1 MNNNADT
8 FDQWVVKR
16 SFEMVAPICKLTLL
30 ILLPML
36 LVVDPVFFV
45 KGFWTANPQYFY
57 LTLWHVVLAIGFL
70 GILIATKFTN
80 SHAARARVLVVF
92 LVFSALIF
100 SWFGII
106 SWFITGDFSTYGIV
120 MICMA
125 AMFSFPGP
133 LRRFLY
139 VGTAVGMSIIIS
151 SMDEKGTFLGS
162 AVFIN
167 FGVIVAVSLAVDRYM
182 MKNSRSHFN
191 DICGIAQTKP
201 NPLAES

>member
-8 FDQWVVKR
+8 FDHWVVKR
-16 SFEMVAPICKLTLL
+16 SFEMVAKICKLTLL
-30 ILLPML
+30 SLLPML
-36 LVVDPVFFV
+36 LIADPVFFV
-45 KGFWTANPQYFY
+45 KGFWTTNPQYFY
-57 LTLWHVVLAIGFL
+57 LTLWHVVLATGFL
-70 GILIATKFTN
+70 GVLIATKFTN
-80 SHAARARVLVVF
+80 SHASRTWVLVIF
-92 LVFSALIF
+92 LVFSSLIF

-120 MICMA
+120 VICMA
-125 AMFSFPGP
+125 ALFSFPGQ

-139 VGTAVGMSIIIS
+139 IGTSVGMSIVIA

-162 AVFIN
+162 AVFLN
-167 FGVIVAVSLAVDRYM
+167 LAVIVTVALAVDRYM

-191 DICGIAQTKP
+191 DIRGTVETQP

>member
-8 FDQWVVKR
+8 FDQWLVER
-16 SFEMVAPICKLTLL
+16 SFEKVAPICKLTLL

-36 LVVDPVFFV
+36 LIADPVFFV

-57 LTLWHVVLAIGFL
+57 LTLWHVVLATGFL

-80 SHAARARVLVVF
+80 SHAARSRVLIVF
-92 LVFSALIF
+92 LFFSALIF
-100 SWFGII
+100 AWFGII
-106 SWFITGDFSTYGIV
+106 SWFITGDFSTYGVV

-139 VGTAVGMSIIIS
+139 VGTAVGMSIIIV
-151 SMDEKGTFLGS
+151 SMDSKGTFLES
-162 AVFIN
+162 AVFLNLI
-167 FGVIVAVSLAVDRYM
+167 VIVVVALAVDRYM

-191 DICGIAQTKP
+191 DIRGIAQ
-201 NPLAES
+201 NQA

>member
-8 FDQWVVKR
+8 FDQWVVER
-16 SFEMVAPICKLTLL
+16 SFGMVAPICKLTLL

-36 LVVDPVFFV
+36 LVTDPVFFV
-45 KGFWTANPQYFY
+45 KGFWTTNSQYFY
-57 LTLWHVVLAIGFL
+57 LTLWHVVLATGFL

-139 VGTAVGMSIIIS
+139 VGTAVGMSIIIVC
-151 SMDEKGTFLGS
+151 MDGKGTFLES
-162 AVFIN
+162 AVFLNLI
-167 FGVIVAVSLAVDRYM
+167 VIVVVALAVDRYM

-191 DICGIAQTKP
+191 DIRGIVQTKP

>member
-8 FDQWVVKR
+8 FDQWVVGR
-16 SFEMVAPICKLTLL
+16 SFDMIAPICKLTLL

-45 KGFWTANPQYFY
+45 QGFWTANQQYFY
-57 LTLWHVVLAIGFL
+57 LTLWHVVLASGFL
-70 GILIATKFTN
+70 GVLIATKFTS
-80 SHAARARVLVVF
+80 SHTSKSWVLVFF
-92 LVFSALIF
+92 LVFSSLVF

-125 AMFSFPGP
+125 AMFSFPGQ
-133 LRRFLY
+133 LRGFLY
-139 VGTAVGMSIIIS
+139 VGTSVGMSIIIA

-162 AVFIN
+162 AVFLN
-167 FGVIVAVSLAVDRYM
+167 LVVVVAVAFAVDHYM
-182 MKNSRSHFN
+182 MKNSRNHFN
-191 DICGIAQTKP
+191 DISVIAQRMT
-201 NPLAES
+201 NPSAES

>member
-1 MNNNADT
+1 MNNNYET
-8 FDQWVVKR
+8 FEQWVVKR
-16 SFEMVAPICKLTLL
+16 SFDMVAPICKLTLL

-36 LVVDPVFFV
+36 LVADPVFFV

-57 LTLWHVVLAIGFL
+57 LTLWHVVLASGYL

-80 SHAARARVLVVF
+80 SDAAKGWVLVVF
-92 LVFSALIF
+92 LVFSSLIF

-120 MICMA
+120 MICVA
-125 AMFSFPGP
+125 AMFSIPGH

-139 VGTAVGMSIIIS
+139 VGTAVGMSIVIA
-151 SMDEKGTFLGS
+151 SMDEKGTFIGS

-167 FGVIVAVSLAVDRYM
+167 LVVIVAVALAVDRYM

-191 DICGIAQTKP
+191 DIRGNAQTKP
-201 NPLAES
+201 SPLAEN